1 MSSAFRERESRLSK
15 KNIFLS
21 LGSEMKAWETIRL
34 LLACQHAYERLAKV
48 SSMREEQQRRLD
60 ASKSEMRSMNYKI
73 QRLVAELN
81 SSNEDIKD
89 KELEI
94 KELEGRKRKLKAESV
109 RASNNKLYQEIIQEI
124 ERCKEKI
131 DKLETAI
138 LEVLIH
144 KDSIIFELEKA
155 KILQHDF
162 SQQRDKEDQ
171 EILNAL
177 EVLDADELQEKENLQ
192 KLEREFP
199 AEDEWLQHFMS
210 LIKQGKR
217 NAIVEIVQET
227 CPGCHLEICTSLLQ
241 EASILDNIV
250 KCEFC
255 DRIIFSTIGATRHCV
270 SDEDIEHGRLPLP
283 PQLALRAKK
292 TMRIRDVWGNWHEAE
307 VTGNWLTGLKKL
319 FDVHALSP
327 GEQVKLIKGGH
338 NDDALRFEPEMVTR
352 QELNLIVT
360 RIESSDQPLALDS
373 VIAELLKKKVH
384 IYRLQLLTSKVRSE
398 LEKSEGIY
406 FRGNL
411 VWHRSLTELPKPGI
425 IPPLL
430 DFPPKIPSLPSPP
443 PDETSITLD
452 KESIEIGMFVLRTEF
467 RAYFAGVNSG
477 EKVTLRFGVSED
489 FEVEFDAAIPA
500 IKGQAL
506 RSWYKSN
513 GLEPGDKVTL
523 TVRNGE
529 QRVFHIHTEWKR
541 DLYRLLE
548 QWRQGTLSCGDRPRD
563 LLYGLLSEANQ
574 ALHYRDLWSWAAE
587 VSSLRIGTVISTL
600 SRYNRRL
607 FCNVGGGCWGL
618 FEWSSEKLLKERQRS
633 GGTLVTTQ
641 LSHPDEQA
649 IWKAIYEIE
658 NNDLVYKLLKHTG
671 SDLSYSDIARKLA
684 EMLNVN
690 VDHLIE
696 SSFLN
701 VHDERLQRLANGSWT
716 LKEFIRPLSPE
727 IKPVTPP
734 SQETDLMLKE
744 SRTPW
749 LLTRWFWYIFAA
761 LLGVLALIW
770 ILVTR

>member
-1 MSSAFRERESRLSK
+1 
-15 KNIFLS
+15 
-21 LGSEMKAWETIRL
+21 MKAWETIRL
-34 LLACQHAYERLAKV
+34 LLACQHAYERLAKI
-48 SSMREEQQRRLD
+48 SSMWEERQRHLD
-60 ASKSEMRSMNYKI
+60 VSKSEMGSVNDKI
-73 QRLVAELN
+73 QRLNAEIV
-81 SSNEDIKD
+81 SIDRNEKA
-89 KELEI
+89 KEKEI
-94 KELEGRKRKLKAESV
+94 ADHQAQKRKLTAELG
-109 RASNNKLYQEIIQEI
+109 RARRNTRYREINQ
-124 ERCKEKI
+124 KI
-131 DKLETAI
+131 DRINQKIDTLETEYIEI
-138 LEVLIH
+138 LELKESKKH
-144 KDSIIFELEKA
+144 NREKA
-155 KILQHDF
+155 RELQREF
-162 SQQRDKEDQ
+162 SQQREEEEHK
-171 EILNAL
+171 IRSSLK
-177 EVLDADELQEKENLQ
+177 VLDEDEQHEKENLE
-192 KLEREFP
+192 KLEHEFP
-199 AEDEWLQHFMS
+199 AEDEWFQHFMS

-227 CPGCHLEICTSLLQ
+227 CPVCHLEICTRLLQ
-241 EASILDNIV
+241 EASILDHIV

-255 DRIIFSTIGATRHCV
+255 DRIIFSTIGSTRHCV
-270 SDEDIEHGRLPLP
+270 SDADIEHGRLPLP

-292 TMRIRDVWGNWHEAE
+292 TMRIRDVWGNWHEAK
-307 VTGNWLTGLKKL
+307 VTGDWLTGLKKL

-327 GEQVKLIKGGH
+327 GEQVKLIKAG
-338 NDDALRFEPEMVTR
+338 DKEDALRFEPEMVTR
-352 QELNLIVT
+352 QELNRIVT

-373 VIAELLKKKVH
+373 VVAELLMKKVR

-411 VWHRSLTELPKPGI
+411 VWHRPLTELPKPGI
-425 IPPLL
+425 IPPPL
-430 DFPPKIPSLPSPP
+430 DFPPETPRLPSQS

-452 KESIEIGMFVLRTEF
+452 KESIEIGMFPLRTEF

-489 FEVEFDAAIPA
+489 FEVEFDATIPA
-500 IKGQAL
+500 LKGQAL
-506 RSWYKSN
+506 RRWYQSN

-529 QRVFHIHTEWKR
+529 RRVFHIHTEWKL
-541 DLYRLLE
+541 DLNRLLE

-574 ALHYRDLWSWAAE
+574 ALHYRDLWSRATE

-607 FCNVGGGCWGL
+607 FCNIGGGCWGL
-618 FEWSSEKLLKERQRS
+618 VEWSSEKLQKERQRS

-658 NNDLVYKLLKHTG
+658 NNDLVYKFLNHTG

-690 VDHLIE
+690 VDHLTE

-701 VHDERLQRLANGSWT
+701 VHDERLQRLANGCWT
-716 LKEFIRPLSPE
+716 LKEFI
-727 IKPVTPP
+727 IKPETPP
-734 SQETDLMLKE
+734 PQETPAEFEEPK
-744 SRTPW
+744 TAW
-749 LLTRWFWYIFAA
+749 LHTRWLWYILAI
-761 LLGVLALIW
+761 LIGVLALIW
-770 ILVTR
+770 FLVTG